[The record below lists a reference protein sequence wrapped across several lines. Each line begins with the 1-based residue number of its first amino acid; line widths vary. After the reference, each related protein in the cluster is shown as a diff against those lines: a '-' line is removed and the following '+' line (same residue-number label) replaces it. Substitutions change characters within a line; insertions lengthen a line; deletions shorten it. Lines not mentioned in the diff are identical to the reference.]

1 VNGVVRPDDVV
12 LQAAAAARACLQSLL
27 AEDMGGV
34 KEVEDVAGEQSTVE
48 SISRKVEEDGGGGG
62 AGSVGPS
69 MALNEMQRLAGG
81 TCHSLDFVNELG
93 LDVSATS

>member
-1 VNGVVRPDDVV
+1 MVSPDDVV
-12 LQAAAAARACLQSLL
+12 LEAAAATRTCLQSLL

-34 KEVEDVAGEQSTVE
+34 KEIEDEAGDQSTVE
-48 SISRKVEEDGGGGG
+48 SISRKVEEDGGGRGVG
-62 AGSVGPS
+62 RVGSS
-69 MALNEMQRLAGG
+69 MELNEMQRLAGG